1 MCIRNTQFTD
11 NYTYLKMLTEKVI
24 YILGFTLCHDKIQ
37 TVIRPCW
44 PHTSYSL
51 TMYLDKLHSLVS
63 KTNHFVGEFS
73 SVSPVI
79 RRDTSLWFCKNC
91 IKQFVYKDTSPAHNC
106 EICLC
111 LQLNSSIISSQGQ
124 SWCDADLSYPYSAK
138 VKNGWNWAPLPLC
151 TLTQC
156 IGTVSPFISSKEVS
170 CVESSTDGVNMYG
183 G

>member
-1 MCIRNTQFTD
+1 MIKSRPWSDPVDPTPLTRSQCTLTNCI
-11 NYTYLKMLTEKVI
+11 
-24 YILGFTLCHDKIQ
+24 H
-37 TVIRPCW
+37 W
-44 PHTSYSL
+44 WA
-51 TMYLDKLHSLVS
+51 KLIISWVS
-63 KTNHFVGEFS
+63 FS

-79 RRDTSLWFCKNC
+79 RRDTSLCFCKNC

-170 CVESSTDGVNMYG
+170 CVESSTDSVNMYG